1 VKQSLGD
8 FGEAWAVG
16 YLTRLGYRIVDRKVR
31 FRRGEIDLVAW
42 QEATLVFVEVK
53 CRRSTA
59 YGSPQASITRPRYER
74 LAAAIDS
81 YLQDRDLEPEA
92 FRIDVVAMR
101 VGRDGSV
108 RDVSLIENVEPPAA

>member
-1 VKQSLGD
+1 VRQSLGD
-8 FGEAWAVG
+8 FGEVWAAG
-16 YLTRLGYRIVDRKVR
+16 YLTRRGYRIIDRKVR

-42 QEATLVFVEVK
+42 RGATLVFVEVK
-53 CRRSTA
+53 CRRTSA
-59 YGSPQASITRPRYER
+59 YGSPQASITRPRYAR

-81 YLQDRDLEPEA
+81 YLQDKDLEPEA

-101 VGRDGSV
+101 LDSDGSV

>member
-8 FGEAWAVG
+8 FGESWAVG
-16 YLTRLGYRIVDRKVR
+16 YLTRLGYRIVDRKAR

-42 QEATLVFVEVK
+42 RDRTLVFVEVK
-53 CRRSTA
+53 CRRSA
-59 YGSPQASITRPRYER
+59 MFGSPQASITRRRYER

-81 YLQDRDLEPEA
+81 YLQDRELEPES

-101 VGRDGSV
+101 VASDGSV